1 MWISTIPIYLEVAPV
16 SDSIPNASW
25 FVKADDPQALTR
37 ILGLSEFRVTGV
49 EYDDRLDRVIV
60 FCQHVWDV
68 AQCPDCQQLSTHVH
82 QYHRRVVHDLA
93 WVGHA
98 CYLEFAARRFSCEYC
113 RRPFTE
119 NLEALSP
126 HGRCTRRYEQQLFE
140 QCRDT
145 TIQAVSRHER
155 LGYKMVEGIYYRLA
169 ERHSA
174 APHLIRRLGLD
185 EIALKKGHADFV
197 LILSDLERS
206 QIVAVL
212 PERTKEALEAYL
224 DTWSAEQRAAIAEV
238 AMDLWLPYRL
248 AVETKLPTA
257 RINGDRFHVMKNLN
271 DRVTTARREIQRQA
285 AEPEKQQLKGCRW
298 LLVKNQHDLTDAER
312 SQLEQAL
319 SASPTLKQL
328 HQLKEQFRAIFETA
342 PDRTTAAGKLQTWIA
357 TAESSG
363 LKSLAAFLTTLHNWW
378 DPILNYFNE
387 HITSGLV
394 EGLNNKVKLIKRRAY
409 GFRNFEHF
417 RLRLLVECDG
427 AG

>member
-1 MWISTIPIYLEVAPV
+1 VAPV
-16 SDSIPNASW
+16 LDSIPNASW
-25 FVKADDPQALTR
+25 LVKADDPQALTR
-37 ILGLSEFRVTGV
+37 LLGLSEFMVSGI
-49 EYDDRLDRVIV
+49 EYDDRLDCMIV
-60 FCQHVWDV
+60 LCQHVWDV
-68 AQCPDCQQLSTHVH
+68 ALCPNCQQLSTHVH
-82 QYHRRVVHDLA
+82 QYHRRVVRDLA
-93 WVGHA
+93 WVGRH
-98 CYLEFAARRFSCEYC
+98 CYLEFSARRFKCDHC

-119 NLEALSP
+119 VLETITP
-126 HGRCTRRYEQQLFE
+126 HGRCTQRYEQHLFE

-145 TIQAVSRHER
+145 TIQAVSRQER

-169 ERHSA
+169 ERHVA
-174 APHLIRRLGLD
+174 VAHPIRRLGLD
-185 EIALKKGHADFV
+185 EIALKKGHDDFV

-212 PERTKEALEAYL
+212 PERTKEALAVYL
-224 DTWSAEQRAAIAEV
+224 DTWNAEQRAAIEEV

-248 AVETKLPTA
+248 AVETKLPAA

-298 LLVKNQHDLTDAER
+298 LLVKNQDDLTDAECH
-312 SQLEQAL
+312 QLEQAL
-319 SASPTLKQL
+319 TASPTLKQL
-328 HQLKEQFRAIFETA
+328 HQLKEQFRLIFETA
-342 PDRTTAAGKLQTWIA
+342 PDRTAAARQIQAWIA
-357 TAESSG
+357 TVENSG
-363 LKSLAAFLTTLHNWW
+363 LKSLAAFLTTLRNWW

-427 AG
+427 AC

>member
-1 MWISTIPIYLEVAPV
+1 M

-49 EYDDRLDRVIV
+49 EYDDRLVRVMV
-60 FCQHVWDV
+60 LCQHVWDV

-98 CYLEFAARRFSCEYC
+98 CYLEFAARRFSCKYC

-185 EIALKKGHADFV
+185 GIALKKGHADFV

-212 PERTKEALEAYL
+212 PERTKEALQAYL

-271 DRVTTARREIQRQA
+271 DRVTTRGARFSAKRPNPKSSNSRA
-285 AEPEKQQLKGCRW
+285 VVGCSSD
-298 LLVKNQHDLTDAER
+298 QHNLTDAER

-363 LKSLAAFLTTLHNWW
+363 LKSLAAFLTTLHHWW